1 MHNLSNRTKMLL
13 STTLAV
19 GLIVSSVT
27 ACSPRGKEEAT
38 PDRKTQSQ
46 QSLQQ
51 GNGAAKNVSDQD
63 DQEGNFND
71 EPYTD
76 ESGKGKEENRS
87 VADNQPN
94 TSSNDD
100 NKETSDVKQ
109 EPSDTDQQPN
119 ASLDGQNAEDKTL
132 TQEQKD
138 FYISQYISM
147 NPFTFQS
154 WSDPET
160 IESFRFGTF
169 YGQNAFNNPK
179 YSPEQYA
186 IEDTPNYEIP
196 QNIFEE
202 FIQLYFNVSSDYL
215 RTSRFYDSEKEI
227 YTGFLA
233 GGGIPVEYNVES
245 AQNNG
250 SIEEITYIATDE
262 NGATKITIGIDKS
275 GDHFKFVYVKR

>member
-1 MHNLSNRTKMLL
+1 MHNLSNRMKMLL
-13 STTLAV
+13 STALAV
-19 GLIVSSVT
+19 GLVASSVT
-27 ACSPRGKEEAT
+27 ACSPRGTEEAT
-38 PDRKTQSQ
+38 PDSKTESQ
-46 QSLQQ
+46 LSLQQ
-51 GNGAAKNVSDQD
+51 GNSAAEIVSNQD
-63 DQEGNFND
+63 DKENNFNND
-71 EPYTD
+71 PYTD
-76 ESGKGKEENRS
+76 KSINAKEENQS
-87 VADNQPN
+87 VTDYQPN
-94 TSSNDD
+94 TPSNND
-100 NKETSDVKQ
+100 NQETKDVKQ
-109 EPSDTDQQPN
+109 EPSDTNQQPN
-119 ASLDGQNAEDKTL
+119 SSPDGQNAEAKTL

-154 WSDPET
+154 WSDPAT
-160 IESFRFGTF
+160 IESFRYGTF
-169 YGQNAFNNPK
+169 YGQNALNNAK

-245 AQNNG
+245 VQKNG
-250 SIEEITYIATDE
+250 SIEEVTYIATDE
-262 NGATKITIGIDKS
+262 NGATKITIGIDQS